1 MPNDP
6 EDFNKINGINN
17 PENKDDIIDSSFGV
31 RFKPGDKTESIA
43 DKLKE
48 TKENIEKKTTE
59 TASAG
64 TSRFDPSSTDGFK
77 DSFKDEFDNFEFDSS
92 ISAFKPFNAPQQTE
106 APKSAPIPE
115 ALKSKPASNE
125 PVFPKDGGT
134 FDKPAFTAKAPE
146 PPKEALP
153 KFNEIDSKPDSAK
166 PANDKFFNSGNGLD
180 FATSEHD
187 KKTSPFANAEK
198 PEQPKAANIDIPGTD
213 KPAAPAAAPAKPV
226 NPFASSAPAPEAK
239 PAQKA
244 PEAPKGQPAGYRP
257 HPSASMT
264 NLFTTPTQAT
274 MNAEKAFAEFLDDDF
289 KPSTQ
294 APISPFKSVAQ
305 KASAAPAPSAPAPAP
320 AKPVEPAKPAAPVAP
335 AKPVESVKPEAPVA
349 PAKPVEP
356 ARPAAPVAPAKP
368 VEPAR
373 PAAPVAPAKPVE
385 SARPAA
391 PVAPAKPVESARP
404 AAPVTPAKPVEPAKA
419 AAVTGAAVTAATAA
433 AATAPK
439 AADSVKAPAETA
451 QPQRPAAS
459 APKAETHAT
468 KAEAAAPQAPAQRPG
483 ASNSKPAPAP
493 GPQTAQNA
501 PYSPFEAK
509 GKQPV
514 AATRGVSHASH
525 QDKTISPV
533 TTVKK
538 SKKKVK
544 EPKSAKDPGLAGLI
558 TFLVIIV
565 LAIGIL
571 WVLDNTSG
579 IRAFFGKKT
588 IETIPTVSTEATTE
602 KSVETT
608 TEATTTVTEATTTT
622 TEATTEATTTTTEA
636 TTTTTEAT
644 TTTTEAT
651 TTTTEVTTTTTE
663 ATTVAVDTAETAE
676 GSCVTAIN
684 TKLTK
689 FKTMDKG
696 FKFTM
701 ELTNTSNTTCS
712 LPKSLNYLDMKFFCN
727 STITEVSSECFTF
740 SAKKDGVS
748 FRGTPKEVTIKPRAT
763 YSFTVYVYTKENVSS
778 YGYKTAYFDWKK

>member
-17 PENKDDIIDSSFGV
+17 PDNKDDIIDSSFGV

-64 TSRFDPSSTDGFK
+64 TSRFDPSSSDGFK

-115 ALKSKPASNE
+115 ALKPKPASNE

-153 KFNEIDSKPDSAK
+153 KFNEIDSKPVSAK

-213 KPAAPAAAPAKPV
+213 KPSAPAAAPAKPV

-305 KASAAPAPSAPAPAP
+305 KAPAATAPSAPAPAP

-335 AKPVESVKPEAPVA
+335 AKPVESVKPEVPVA

-368 VEPAR
+368 VEPA
-373 PAAPVAPAKPVE
+373 
-385 SARPAA
+385 S
-391 PVAPAKPVESARP
+391 
-404 AAPVTPAKPVEPAKA
+404 
-419 AAVTGAAVTAATAA
+419 
-433 AATAPK
+433 
-439 AADSVKAPAETA
+439 
-451 QPQRPAAS
+451 
-459 APKAETHAT
+459 
-468 KAEAAAPQAPAQRPG
+468 
-483 ASNSKPAPAP
+483 
-493 GPQTAQNA
+493 
-501 PYSPFEAK
+501 
-509 GKQPV
+509 
-514 AATRGVSHASH
+514 TR
-525 QDKTISPV
+525 
-533 TTVKK
+533 
-538 SKKKVK
+538 
-544 EPKSAKDPGLAGLI
+544 
-558 TFLVIIV
+558 
-565 LAIGIL
+565 
-571 WVLDNTSG
+571 
-579 IRAFFGKKT
+579 
-588 IETIPTVSTEATTE
+588 
-602 KSVETT
+602 
-608 TEATTTVTEATTTT
+608 
-622 TEATTEATTTTTEA
+622 
-636 TTTTTEAT
+636 
-644 TTTTEAT
+644 
-651 TTTTEVTTTTTE
+651 
-663 ATTVAVDTAETAE
+663 
-676 GSCVTAIN
+676 
-684 TKLTK
+684 
-689 FKTMDKG
+689 
-696 FKFTM
+696 
-701 ELTNTSNTTCS
+701 CS
-712 LPKSLNYLDMKFFCN
+712 
-727 STITEVSSECFTF
+727 
-740 SAKKDGVS
+740 
-748 FRGTPKEVTIKPRAT
+748 R
-763 YSFTVYVYTKENVSS
+763 
-778 YGYKTAYFDWKK
+778 

>member
-17 PENKDDIIDSSFGV
+17 PDNKDDIIDSSFGV

-64 TSRFDPSSTDGFK
+64 TSRFDPSSSDGFK

-115 ALKSKPASNE
+115 ALKPKPASNE

-213 KPAAPAAAPAKPV
+213 KPSAPAAAPAKPV

-305 KASAAPAPSAPAPAP
+305 KAPAATAPSAPAPAP
-320 AKPVEPAKPAAPVAP
+320 AKPVEPAKPA
-335 AKPVESVKPEAPVA
+335 APVA

-385 SARPAA
+385 
-391 PVAPAKPVESARP
+391 
-404 AAPVTPAKPVEPAKA
+404 PAKA
-419 AAVTGAAVTAATAA
+419 AAVTGAAVTAAAATAA

-439 AADSVKAPAETA
+439 AVDTVKAPAETA

-459 APKAETHAT
+459 APKAETQAP

-483 ASNSKPAPAP
+483 ASNSKPAPAPAP

-651 TTTTEVTTTTTE
+651 TTTTEATTTTTE

>member
-17 PENKDDIIDSSFGV
+17 PDNKDDIIDSSFGV

-64 TSRFDPSSTDGFK
+64 TSRFDPSSSDGFK

-115 ALKSKPASNE
+115 ALKPKPASNE

-153 KFNEIDSKPDSAK
+153 KFNEIDSKPVSAK

-213 KPAAPAAAPAKPV
+213 KPSAPAAAPAKPV

-289 KPSTQ
+289 MPSTQ

-305 KASAAPAPSAPAPAP
+305 KAPAATAPSAPAPAP

-349 PAKPVEP
+349 PAKPVEL

-385 SARPAA
+385 
-391 PVAPAKPVESARP
+391 
-404 AAPVTPAKPVEPAKA
+404 PAKA
-419 AAVTGAAVTAATAA
+419 AAVTGAAVTAAAAA

-439 AADSVKAPAETA
+439 AADTVKAPAETA

-459 APKAETHAT
+459 APKAETQAP

-483 ASNSKPAPAP
+483 ASNSKPAPAPAP

-651 TTTTEVTTTTTE
+651 TTTTEATTTTTE

-727 STITEVSSECFTF
+727 STITEVTSECFTF

>member
-77 DSFKDEFDNFEFDSS
+77 DSFKDEFDSFEFDSS

-115 ALKSKPASNE
+115 TLKPKPASNE

-213 KPAAPAAAPAKPV
+213 KPAAPAKPV
-226 NPFASSAPAPEAK
+226 NPFASSAPATEAK

-356 ARPAAPVAPAKP
+356 ARP
-368 VEPAR
+368 E
-373 PAAPVAPAKPVE
+373 APVAPAKPVE

-391 PVAPAKPVESARP
+391 PVAPAKPVEPSK
-404 AAPVTPAKPVEPAKA
+404 T
-419 AAVTGAAVTAATAA
+419 AAVTGAAVTAAAAA

-483 ASNSKPAPAP
+483 ASNSKPAPAPAP

>member
-17 PENKDDIIDSSFGV
+17 PDNKDDIIDSSFGV

-64 TSRFDPSSTDGFK
+64 TSRFDPSSSDGFK

-115 ALKSKPASNE
+115 ALKPKPASNE

-134 FDKPAFTAKAPE
+134 FDKPSFTAKAPE

-153 KFNEIDSKPDSAK
+153 KFNEIDSKPVSAK

-213 KPAAPAAAPAKPV
+213 KPSAPAAAPAKPV

-305 KASAAPAPSAPAPAP
+305 KAPAATAPSAPAP

-335 AKPVESVKPEAPVA
+335 AKPVEPAKPAAPVA

-385 SARPAA
+385 
-391 PVAPAKPVESARP
+391 
-404 AAPVTPAKPVEPAKA
+404 PAKA
-419 AAVTGAAVTAATAA
+419 AAVTGAAVTAAAAA

-439 AADSVKAPAETA
+439 AADTVKAPAETA

-459 APKAETHAT
+459 APKAETQAP

-483 ASNSKPAPAP
+483 ASNSKPAPAPAP

-651 TTTTEVTTTTTE
+651 TTTTEATTTTTE

>member
-17 PENKDDIIDSSFGV
+17 PDNKDDIIDSSFGV

-64 TSRFDPSSTDGFK
+64 TSRFDPSSSDGFK

-106 APKSAPIPE
+106 TPKSAPIPE
-115 ALKSKPASNE
+115 ALKPKPASNE

-153 KFNEIDSKPDSAK
+153 KFNEIDSKPVSAK

-213 KPAAPAAAPAKPV
+213 KPSAPAAAPAKPV

-305 KASAAPAPSAPAPAP
+305 KAPAAPAPSAPAPAP

-385 SARPAA
+385 
-391 PVAPAKPVESARP
+391 
-404 AAPVTPAKPVEPAKA
+404 PAKA
-419 AAVTGAAVTAATAA
+419 AAVTGAAVTAAAAA

-439 AADSVKAPAETA
+439 AADTVKAPAETA

-459 APKAETHAT
+459 APKAETQAP

-651 TTTTEVTTTTTE
+651 TTTTETTTTTTE

-727 STITEVSSECFTF
+727 STITEVTSECFTF

>member
-17 PENKDDIIDSSFGV
+17 PDNKDDIIDSSFGV

-64 TSRFDPSSTDGFK
+64 TSRFDPSSSDGFK

-115 ALKSKPASNE
+115 ALKPKPASNE

-213 KPAAPAAAPAKPV
+213 KPSAPAAAPAKPV
-226 NPFASSAPAPEAK
+226 NPFASSAPATEAK

-305 KASAAPAPSAPAPAP
+305 KAPAAPAPSAPAPAP

-385 SARPAA
+385 
-391 PVAPAKPVESARP
+391 
-404 AAPVTPAKPVEPAKA
+404 PAKA
-419 AAVTGAAVTAATAA
+419 AAVTGAAVTAAAATAA

-439 AADSVKAPAETA
+439 AVDTVKAPAETA

-459 APKAETHAT
+459 APKAETQAP

-483 ASNSKPAPAP
+483 ASNSKPAPAPAP

-651 TTTTEVTTTTTE
+651 TTTTEATTTTTE

>member
-17 PENKDDIIDSSFGV
+17 PDNKDDIIDSSFGV

-64 TSRFDPSSTDGFK
+64 TSRFDPSSSDGFK

-115 ALKSKPASNE
+115 ALKPKPASNE

-213 KPAAPAAAPAKPV
+213 KPSAPAAAPAKPV

-305 KASAAPAPSAPAPAP
+305 KAPAATAPSAPAPAP

-368 VEPAR
+368 VE
-373 PAAPVAPAKPVE
+373 

-391 PVAPAKPVESARP
+391 PVA
-404 AAPVTPAKPVEPAKA
+404 PAKPVEPAKA
-419 AAVTGAAVTAATAA
+419 AAVTGAAVTAAAATAA

-439 AADSVKAPAETA
+439 AVDTVKAPAETA

-459 APKAETHAT
+459 APKAETQAP

-483 ASNSKPAPAP
+483 ASNSKPAPAPAP

-651 TTTTEVTTTTTE
+651 TTTTEATTTTTE

>member
-17 PENKDDIIDSSFGV
+17 PDNKDDIIDSSFGV

-64 TSRFDPSSTDGFK
+64 TSRFDPSSSDGFK
-77 DSFKDEFDNFEFDSS
+77 DSFKDEFDNFEFASS

-115 ALKSKPASNE
+115 ALKPKPASNE

-166 PANDKFFNSGNGLD
+166 PSNDKFFNSGNGLD

-213 KPAAPAAAPAKPV
+213 KPSAPAAAPAKPV

-294 APISPFKSVAQ
+294 APT
-305 KASAAPAPSAPAPAP
+305 
-320 AKPVEPAKPAAPVAP
+320 KPAAPVAP

-391 PVAPAKPVESARP
+391 PVAPAKPVE
-404 AAPVTPAKPVEPAKA
+404 PAKA
-419 AAVTGAAVTAATAA
+419 AAVTGAAVTAAAATAA

-439 AADSVKAPAETA
+439 AVDTVKAPAETA

-459 APKAETHAT
+459 APKAETQAP

-483 ASNSKPAPAP
+483 ASNSKPAPAPAP

-651 TTTTEVTTTTTE
+651 TTTTEATTTTTE

>member
-17 PENKDDIIDSSFGV
+17 PDNKDDIIDSSFGV

-64 TSRFDPSSTDGFK
+64 TSRFDPSSSDGFK

-115 ALKSKPASNE
+115 ALKPKPASNE

-213 KPAAPAAAPAKPV
+213 KPSAPAAAPAKPV

-305 KASAAPAPSAPAPAP
+305 KAPAATAPSAPAPAP
-320 AKPVEPAKPAAPVAP
+320 AKPVEPTKPAAPVAP

-368 VEPAR
+368 VE
-373 PAAPVAPAKPVE
+373 

-391 PVAPAKPVESARP
+391 PVA
-404 AAPVTPAKPVEPAKA
+404 PAKPVEPAKA
-419 AAVTGAAVTAATAA
+419 AAVTGAAVTAAAATAA

-439 AADSVKAPAETA
+439 AVDTVKAPAETA

-459 APKAETHAT
+459 APKAET
-468 KAEAAAPQAPAQRPG
+468 AAPQAPAQRPG
-483 ASNSKPAPAP
+483 ASNSKPAPAPAP

-651 TTTTEVTTTTTE
+651 TTTTEATTTTTE

-727 STITEVSSECFTF
+727 STITEVTSECFTF

>member
-17 PENKDDIIDSSFGV
+17 PDNKDDIIDSSFGV

-64 TSRFDPSSTDGFK
+64 TSRFDPSSSDGFK

-115 ALKSKPASNE
+115 ALKPKPASNE

-244 PEAPKGQPAGYRP
+244 PDAPKGQPAGYRP

-305 KASAAPAPSAPAPAP
+305 KAPAATAPSAPAPAP

-356 ARPAAPVAPAKP
+356 QDLQHLLLPLNPLNPQDLQHLLLPLSPLNLLRQQLLP
-368 VEPAR
+368 E
-373 PAAPVAPAKPVE
+373 
-385 SARPAA
+385 
-391 PVAPAKPVESARP
+391 
-404 AAPVTPAKPVEPAKA
+404 
-419 AAVTGAAVTAATAA
+419 
-433 AATAPK
+433 
-439 AADSVKAPAETA
+439 
-451 QPQRPAAS
+451 QPLQQLQQQQQRLQHPRLLIPLKLLQRLHSLRDLQRPHLRQKHKL
-459 APKAETHAT
+459 PRQKLLHLRHPHRDPEL
-468 KAEAAAPQAPAQRPG
+468 
-483 ASNSKPAPAP
+483 
-493 GPQTAQNA
+493 QTANLHRHPDLRQH
-501 PYSPFEAK
+501 
-509 GKQPV
+509 
-514 AATRGVSHASH
+514 RMH
-525 QDKTISPV
+525 
-533 TTVKK
+533 
-538 SKKKVK
+538 
-544 EPKSAKDPGLAGLI
+544 LI
-558 TFLVIIV
+558 HL
-565 LAIGIL
+565 
-571 WVLDNTSG
+571 S
-579 IRAFFGKKT
+579 R
-588 IETIPTVSTEATTE
+588 
-602 KSVETT
+602 
-608 TEATTTVTEATTTT
+608 
-622 TEATTEATTTTTEA
+622 
-636 TTTTTEAT
+636 
-644 TTTTEAT
+644 
-651 TTTTEVTTTTTE
+651 
-663 ATTVAVDTAETAE
+663 
-676 GSCVTAIN
+676 
-684 TKLTK
+684 
-689 FKTMDKG
+689 
-696 FKFTM
+696 
-701 ELTNTSNTTCS
+701 
-712 LPKSLNYLDMKFFCN
+712 
-727 STITEVSSECFTF
+727 
-740 SAKKDGVS
+740 
-748 FRGTPKEVTIKPRAT
+748 PRAN
-763 YSFTVYVYTKENVSS
+763 SLLPQQE
-778 YGYKTAYFDWKK
+778 AYPMHHIRTRPSLL

>member
-77 DSFKDEFDNFEFDSS
+77 DSFKDEFDSFEFDSS

-115 ALKSKPASNE
+115 TLKPKPASNE

-213 KPAAPAAAPAKPV
+213 KPAAPAKPV
-226 NPFASSAPAPEAK
+226 NPFASSAPATEAK

-349 PAKPVEP
+349 PAKPVES

-368 VEPAR
+368 VEPS
-373 PAAPVAPAKPVE
+373 K
-385 SARPAA
+385 
-391 PVAPAKPVESARP
+391 
-404 AAPVTPAKPVEPAKA
+404 T
-419 AAVTGAAVTAATAA
+419 AAVTGAAVTAAAAA

-483 ASNSKPAPAP
+483 ASNSKPAPAPAP

>member
-77 DSFKDEFDNFEFDSS
+77 DSFKDEFDSFEFDSS

-115 ALKSKPASNE
+115 TLKPKPASNE

-213 KPAAPAAAPAKPV
+213 KPAAPAKPV
-226 NPFASSAPAPEAK
+226 NPFASSAPATEAK

-368 VEPAR
+368 VE
-373 PAAPVAPAKPVE
+373 

-391 PVAPAKPVESARP
+391 PVAPAKPVEPSK
-404 AAPVTPAKPVEPAKA
+404 T
-419 AAVTGAAVTAATAA
+419 AAVTGAAVTAAAAA

-483 ASNSKPAPAP
+483 ASNSKPAPAPAP

>member
-77 DSFKDEFDNFEFDSS
+77 DSFKDEFDSFEFDSS

-115 ALKSKPASNE
+115 TLKPKPASNE

-213 KPAAPAAAPAKPV
+213 KPAAPAKPV
-226 NPFASSAPAPEAK
+226 NPFASSAPATEAK

-368 VEPAR
+368 VEPS
-373 PAAPVAPAKPVE
+373 K
-385 SARPAA
+385 
-391 PVAPAKPVESARP
+391 
-404 AAPVTPAKPVEPAKA
+404 T
-419 AAVTGAAVTAATAA
+419 AAVTGAAVTAAAAA

-483 ASNSKPAPAP
+483 ASNSKPAPAPAPAP

>member
-226 NPFASSAPAPEAK
+226 NPFASSAPATEAK
-239 PAQKA
+239 PEQKA

-305 KASAAPAPSAPAPAP
+305 KASAAPAPSAPAPAS

-335 AKPVESVKPEAPVA
+335 AKPVESVKPEAPVV

-368 VEPAR
+368 VEPA
-373 PAAPVAPAKPVE
+373 
-385 SARPAA
+385 
-391 PVAPAKPVESARP
+391 
-404 AAPVTPAKPVEPAKA
+404 KA
-419 AAVTGAAVTAATAA
+419 AAVTGAAVTAAAA
-433 AATAPK
+433 AASTAPK

-459 APKAETHAT
+459 APKAETHAP

-483 ASNSKPAPAP
+483 ASNSKPAPAPAP

-651 TTTTEVTTTTTE
+651 TTTTEATTTTTE